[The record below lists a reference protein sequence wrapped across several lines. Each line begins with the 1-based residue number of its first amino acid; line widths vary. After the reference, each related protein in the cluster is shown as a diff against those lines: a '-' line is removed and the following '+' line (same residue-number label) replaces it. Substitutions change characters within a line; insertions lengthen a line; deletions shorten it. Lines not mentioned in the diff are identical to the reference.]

1 MKKIIDFLKKHL
13 SFLGIILFIFILFK
27 SNLGEILKNI
37 KNVNFSYLILAAAL
51 ALPILLNKTW
61 CWNYIKRKQGIK
73 YNLKDSFLMYCS
85 GIYVGTL
92 TPGRMGEVIKALYLK
107 KDGYS
112 MGRSLVSIALDR
124 ISDLV
129 SLVAFILLS
138 SLFFITVFQKQILIL
153 VLGIII
159 FILLF
164 VIFLKIGLIKWFL
177 KKMFYVFI
185 PEKYR
190 KSWKIN
196 FQDFIDDFK
205 IYKLKNYIIIFLISI
220 LSWFFYYLQT
230 YILSKAINIDVPFLY
245 LAITVTTAGLIT
257 LIPISV
263 AGIGT
268 RDAALILLLAP
279 FSILREQAILFSA
292 LILLMSLFAALVG
305 LTCWLYRPIRF
316 SKNNN

>member
-1 MKKIIDFLKKHL
+1 MKKIIDFLKKYL

-51 ALPILLNKTW
+51 TLPMFLNKAW
-61 CWNYIKRKQGIK
+61 CWNYIKRKQEIK

-85 GIYVGTL
+85 GIYVGIL

-112 MGRSLVSIALDR
+112 MGRSLVSVALDR
-124 ISDLV
+124 ISDFV
-129 SLVAFILLS
+129 SLLAFILLG

-164 VIFLKIGLIKWFL
+164 AIFLKIGLIKWFL
-177 KKMFYVFI
+177 KKLFYVFV
-185 PEKYR
+185 PEKYQ

-196 FQDFIDDFK
+196 FQDFVDDFK
-205 IYKLKNYIIIFLISI
+205 IYKFKNYLIILIISV

-279 FSILREQAILFSA
+279 FSILKEQAILFSA
-292 LILLMSLFAALVG
+292 LILLMSLFAALIG
-305 LTCWLYRPIRF
+305 LICWLYKPIRF